1 MKNKA
6 IKIFTLVSFLAL
18 ITVFVIYKSGFFT
31 DKKSE
36 EINSLESFTKNVDL
50 DTIPHIDSMLKSKPI
65 ISSSKSIIILNP
77 EDFKSI
83 EIDSINLD
91 SIKN

>member
-6 IKIFTLVSFLAL
+6 IKIFTLVSFL
-18 ITVFVIYKSGFFT
+18 
-31 DKKSE
+31 

-65 ISSSKSIIILNP
+65 ISSSKSMIILNP